1 MARLWMGR
9 VVSERLKGVVTM
21 EWDAGNMALAVS
33 AVLGLLVGVVN
44 FFTLAESEPSV
55 PDLPGGTSH

>member
-1 MARLWMGR
+1 
-9 VVSERLKGVVTM
+9 M

-44 FFTLAESEPSV
+44 FFALAESEPSV
-55 PDLPGGTSH
+55 PELP